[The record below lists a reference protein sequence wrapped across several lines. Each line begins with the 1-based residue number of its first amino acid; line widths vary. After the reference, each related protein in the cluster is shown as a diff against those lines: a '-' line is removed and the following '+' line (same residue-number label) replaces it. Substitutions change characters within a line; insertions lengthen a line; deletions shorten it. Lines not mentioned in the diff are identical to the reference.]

1 MHYLNPILKYY
12 LSIYGRYN
20 NLEMNYANELANK
33 NMRSSFQRFQIHY
46 KERTLMYT
54 FFDKLYISKSL
65 FIKLI

>member
-1 MHYLNPILKYY
+1 MHFLNSILRYY

-20 NLEMNYANELANK
+20 NLEINYANELANK

-46 KERTLMYT
+46 KEHSALM
-54 FFDKLYISKSL
+54 FNDKLYISKSL